1 MGVVSGLLLSICCC
15 NESEKGKSPVNFHSQ
30 ICNYGLTQV
39 VCLNGRLEGSSRT
52 RDVSRMTCVLIGGS
66 RINFCHLD
74 DFWSLCQLLEARVY
88 YWRTVTLN
96 SINSYTVVCLLYVLT
111 SAYQSGYV
119 WHHVPVGHPISLSW
133 QVAVSS
139 TLTTLETNTI

>member
-1 MGVVSGLLLSICCC
+1 MRRRVSACSLVDGPWWQVDDLMGVVSGLLLSICCC

-88 YWRTVTLN
+88 YCRL
-96 SINSYTVVCLLYVLT
+96 
-111 SAYQSGYV
+111 
-119 WHHVPVGHPISLSW
+119 
-133 QVAVSS
+133 
-139 TLTTLETNTI
+139 